1 MVTFPDMLS
10 DRGVMRRTHVDDLH
24 EIQENVE
31 LIYGPILEI
40 RGCTFK
46 LWESIDLLK
55 H

>member
-1 MVTFPDMLS
+1 MVNFLDMLS
-10 DRGVMRRTHVDDLH
+10 DRGEIRRIHVDDLH

-31 LIYGPILEI
+31 LIYGPILEV
-40 RGCTFK
+40 RGCIFK